1 MKLIK
6 HNRQHKP
13 AVWEIQIDDHSL
25 VVSRRTILSRNRLTR
40 EIIFHASHYPDSGGF
55 LKAFAPLL
63 STPDK
68 ASWQALLL
76 AAVANVEIV
85 ND

>member
-6 HNRQHKP
+6 HNRENKP
-13 AVWEIQIDDHSL
+13 AIWEIQIDDHSL
-25 VVSRRTILSRNRLTR
+25 LVSRRTILSRNRLTR
-40 EIIFHASHYPDSGGF
+40 EIVFHASHYPEPEGF
-55 LKAFAPLL
+55 LKAFAALL

-68 ASWQALLL
+68 ASWQVLLL

>member
-1 MKLIK
+1 VKLIK
-6 HNRQHKP
+6 HSRQDKP
-13 AVWEIQIDDHSL
+13 ATWEIVIDGHSL
-25 VVSRRTILSRNRLTR
+25 LVSKVTILSRNRLTR
-40 EIIFHASHYPDSGGF
+40 EIVFHGSRCPDSEGF

>member
-6 HNRQHKP
+6 HNRENKS
-13 AVWEIQIDDHSL
+13 AIWEIQIDDHSL
-25 VVSRRTILSRNRLTR
+25 LVSRRTILSRNRLTR
-40 EIIFHASHYPDSGGF
+40 EIAFHASHYPDSGGF
-55 LKAFAPLL
+55 LKAFNPLR